1 MLKNHINDSSVLN
14 ELASVKRL
22 RKEIFAAQ
30 NFDVCGKLLDPSSIF
45 DVQAKRLH
53 EYKRQHLNAMR
64 IIALMNRLDANPSCD
79 IYPRTFIF
87 GAKAAPGYYIAKRII
102 KLIWCIGKELSE
114 NPNYSG
120 RLRLCFLENYSVTAS
135 EMLMPAADISEQISL
150 AGTEASGTGNMKLML
165 GGAVTVG
172 TLDGANIEILNA
184 VGEDNFMRFG
194 MTTEEVS
201 ELRRRGYAPFGIV
214 NSDGELRA
222 VIDRMRRGI
231 GGEDFSDL
239 ANIIECDDRYMA
251 AADFRSYMD
260 IQDKA
265 DRTYRDTEKWFRMS
279 LMNISAAPEFFV
291 DRTVENYCEKI
302 WGM

>member
-1 MLKNHINDSSVLN
+1 
-14 ELASVKRL
+14 
-22 RKEIFAAQ
+22 
-30 NFDVCGKLLDPSSIF
+30 
-45 DVQAKRLH
+45 
-53 EYKRQHLNAMR
+53 MR
-64 IIALMNRLDANPSCD
+64 IIALMNRIDANPNAD

-265 DRTYRDTEKWFRMS
+265 DRTYRDMEKWFRMS

>member
-1 MLKNHINDSSVLN
+1 
-14 ELASVKRL
+14 
-22 RKEIFAAQ
+22 
-30 NFDVCGKLLDPSSIF
+30 
-45 DVQAKRLH
+45 
-53 EYKRQHLNAMR
+53 
-64 IIALMNRLDANPSCD
+64 
-79 IYPRTFIF
+79 
-87 GAKAAPGYYIAKRII
+87 
-102 KLIWCIGKELSE
+102 
-114 NPNYSG
+114 
-120 RLRLCFLENYSVTAS
+120 
-135 EMLMPAADISEQISL
+135 MLMPAADISEQISL

-201 ELRRRGYAPFGIV
+201 ELRRRGYSPFGIV

-265 DRTYRDTEKWFRMS
+265 DRIYRDTEKWFRMS

-302 WGM
+302 WEM